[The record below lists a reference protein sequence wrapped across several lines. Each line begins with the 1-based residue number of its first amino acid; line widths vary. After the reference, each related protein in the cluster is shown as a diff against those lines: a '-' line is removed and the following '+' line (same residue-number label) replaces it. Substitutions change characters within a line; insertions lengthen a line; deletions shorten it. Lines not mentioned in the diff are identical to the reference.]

1 MLARGAKVIDA
12 LVPEAFVELHDHLV
26 EVAEPEPSDGD
37 GFSLGQPRSELD
49 VAGFEAAERRGDDA
63 RAALDHLAARG
74 GHLDTAGVRVAL
86 EVTNLLDDDFVANIE
101 SLGEGVDDLP
111 VPTLDHA
118 VRSTE
123 TAVGFILVPVRH
135 GNLREGRGAP
145 VLQVRPV
152 PPQQPPFLGG
162 QSDLLLLVAVRVVSL
177 LLVLVA
183 RRLVAIL
190 PERLFQLILDDL
202 RERHLGRRGVA
213 LAVHAQPRPVHQ
225 RVPVPFHASV
235 RLVAHEFTGD
245 AVVQRELIAQ
255 RLQRE
260 AELSG
265 DRGGWIRADAE
276 PRKAGSTFR
285 IRLASRDD
293 TRAHVHGDG

>member
-12 LVPEAFVELHDHLV
+12 LVPEAFLELHDHLV

-49 VAGFEAAERRGDDA
+49 VAGFEAAERSGDDA
-63 RAALDHLAARG
+63 RAARDHLAARG
-74 GHLDTAGVRVAL
+74 GHLDAAGVRVAL
-86 EVTNLLDDDFVANIE
+86 EVPNLLDDDFVANVE
-101 SLGEGVDDLP
+101 SLREGVDDLP

-118 VRSTE
+118 VRSPE
-123 TAVGFILVPVRH
+123 AAVGFILVPVRH

-177 LLVLVA
+177 LLVLVI

-213 LAVHAQPRPVHQ
+213 LAVHAQPRAVHQ
-225 RVPVPFHASV
+225 RVPVPFHPSV
-235 RLVAHEFTGD
+235 QLVAHEFTGD
-245 AVVQRELIAQ
+245 AVVQRELITQ

-260 AELSG
+260 AELRR
-265 DRGGWIRADAE
+265 DRGGWVRADAE
-276 PRKAGSTFR
+276 PRKAGATFR